1 MVKLSVSEVNNYV
14 KVLLE
19 KDLYLS
25 NICIKGEVSNFKRA
39 MSGHLYFTLKDN
51 KNAIQSVI
59 FRSHAERMK
68 MPIKEGVSIL
78 IKGKVSL
85 YPVTGQYQ
93 FYGEKVVM
101 TGVGNIYLEIE
112 ALKKKFQQEGL
123 FEIEY
128 KKQLPEAIETIGVVT
143 SLKGAVL
150 HDIKTVVASRN
161 PSVKL
166 VLIPV
171 GVQGEKAPFEIAE
184 AIESFNEYGKVD
196 VLIVGRGGG
205 SVEDLMAFN
214 TEPVVRAIFN
224 SKIPVISAVGHETD
238 ITLSDFVADVRGAT
252 PSQGAEIATENIWQ
266 KMTYYKNRLIKEKA
280 NVEKNIDNYYQQLDP
295 IYEKLKNF
303 KGDIENLNKSLDTYY
318 GKLIREISVHLEIEK
333 NALNHKGEK
342 LHLMSPLALLNKGY
356 SITYNDEKNIVKKVN
371 DVSINDIIKTALS
384 TGVLTCKVIGK
395 EEENG
400 C

>member
-1 MVKLSVSEVNNYV
+1 MVTLTVSEVNNYV

-25 NICIKGEVSNFKRA
+25 NIWIKGEVSNFKKA
-39 MSGHLYFTLKDN
+39 MSGHLYFTLKDD
-51 KNAIQSVI
+51 KNAISTVV
-59 FRSHAERMK
+59 FRSHAQRIN
-68 MPIKEGVSIL
+68 MPLKEGMSIL

-93 FYGEKVVM
+93 FYGEEVVT

-112 ALKKKFQQEGL
+112 ALKKKFQEEGL
-123 FEIEY
+123 FEIEH
-128 KKQLPEAIETIGVVT
+128 KKSLPKKIETIGVVT

-150 HDIKTVVASRN
+150 HDIKKVVASRN
-161 PSVKL
+161 PSVNVIL
-166 VLIPV
+166 VPV
-171 GVQGEKAPFEIAE
+171 GVQGEKAPAEIAA
-184 AIESFNEYGKVD
+184 AIKTFNAYGKVD

-214 TEPVVRAIFN
+214 TEPVVRAIFD
-224 SKIPVISAVGHETD
+224 STIPVISAVGHETD
-238 ITLSDFVADVRGAT
+238 ITLSDFVADIRGAT

-266 KMTYYKNRLIKEKA
+266 QLAWYKNQLLKEKA
-280 NVEKNIDNYYQQLDP
+280 TIRKEIDNYYQRLDP
-295 IYEKLKNF
+295 IYDIFKNF
-303 KGDIENLNKSLDTYY
+303 KGEIENLKKSLESAYTQL
-318 GKLIREISVHLEIEK
+318 KREMILHIENEK

-356 SITYNDEKNIVKKVN
+356 SITYDEKKNIVKKVN
-371 DVSINDIIKTALS
+371 DVSINDIIKTVLH
-384 TGVLTCKVIGK
+384 TGSLTCKVIGK

-400 C
+400 R

>member
-1 MVKLSVSEVNNYV
+1 MVTLSVSEVNNYV

-25 NICIKGEVSNFKRA
+25 NIWIKGEVSNFKRA

-59 FRSHAERMK
+59 FRSYADRIK
-68 MPIKEGVSIL
+68 MPIEEGMSLL

-93 FYGEKVVM
+93 FYGEEVVT
-101 TGVGNIYLEIE
+101 TGAGNIYLEIE

-128 KKQLPEAIETIGVVT
+128 KQQLPEKIDTIGVVT

-150 HDIKTVVASRN
+150 HDIKKVVASRN
-161 PSVKL
+161 PSVQII
-166 VLIPV
+166 LIPV

-184 AIESFNEYGKVD
+184 AIETFNKYGKGD

-205 SVEDLMAFN
+205 SVEALMAFN

-238 ITLSDFVADVRGAT
+238 ITLSDFVADIRGAT

-266 KMTYYKNRLIKEKA
+266 KIAYYRNRLIKEKN

-295 IYEKLKNF
+295 IYDKLKSF
-303 KGDIENLNKSLDTYY
+303 KGEVKQLNKTVNAFY
-318 GKLIREISVHLEIEK
+318 GKLLREMNAHLKIEK

-342 LHLMSPLALLNKGY
+342 LHLMSPFALLNKGY
-356 SITYNDEKNIVKKVN
+356 SITYDDGKNIVKKVN
-371 DVSINDIIKTALS
+371 DVSINDIIKTVLS
-384 TGVLTCKVIGK
+384 TGSLTCKVIGK
-395 EEENG
+395 EKENG
-400 C
+400 R

>member
-1 MVKLSVSEVNNYV
+1 MVTLSVSEVNNYV

-19 KDLYLS
+19 KDLYLL
-25 NICIKGEVSNFKRA
+25 NIWIKGEVSNFKRA
-39 MSGHLYFTLKDN
+39 MSGHLYFTLKDS

-59 FRSHAERMK
+59 FRSHAERIK
-68 MPIKEGVSIL
+68 MPIEEGMSLL

-93 FYGEKVVM
+93 FYGEEVVT

-128 KKQLPEAIETIGVVT
+128 KKQLPETINTIGVVT

-150 HDIKTVVASRN
+150 HDIKKVVASRN
-161 PSVKL
+161 PSVK
-166 VLIPV
+166 VILIPV
-171 GVQGEKAPFEIAE
+171 GVQGEKAPSEIAE
-184 AIESFNEYGKVD
+184 AIETFNEYGKVD

-238 ITLSDFVADVRGAT
+238 ITLSDFVADIRGAT

-266 KMTYYKNRLIKEKA
+266 KMAYYRNRLLKEKN

-295 IYEKLKNF
+295 IYEKLKGF
-303 KGDIENLNKSLDTYY
+303 KEEVKTLNITLDVYY
-318 GKLIREISVHLEIEK
+318 SKLVREINARLKIEK

-356 SITYNDEKNIVKKVN
+356 SITYDDGKNIVKKVN
-371 DVSINDIIKTALS
+371 DVSINDIIKTVLS
-384 TGVLTCKVIGK
+384 TGSLTCQIIGK
-395 EEENG
+395 EEKNG
-400 C
+400 R